1 MYKCVLYLI
10 LSITTSHVIGK
21 YSTGASIEQALY
33 VWSNMTHERTE
44 KRSSLLIRFYF
55 FLTWETWLEK

>member
-10 LSITTSHVIGK
+10 LSITTSHVIK
-21 YSTGASIEQALY
+21 KIIYLGASIKHVVCMSY
-33 VWSNMTHERTE
+33 MTHERTE
-44 KRSSLLIRFYF
+44 KRKILLIRFLL